1 MTDGKIT
8 KAQKQVLE
16 AQYVCWS
23 ASTGHTWGV
32 PKQGD
37 SFTVRGDTLE
47 ALQRAG
53 LMRFDRKKGAVSLY
67 VPVSPLP
74 IRSEIDL

>member
-8 KAQKQVLE
+8 KAQKQV
-16 AQYVCWS
+16 
-23 ASTGHTWGV
+23 
-32 PKQGD
+32 
-37 SFTVRGDTLE
+37 LE